1 MKRTIRTLFIAAMT
15 LAATART
22 AVSQTADTT
31 QVVYVNGLE
40 ALVPSAARAPFGY
53 SQGVHSFRE
62 KLAVSPSYG
71 ILGSDQLFSLRLA
84 YHPSDWLGY
93 EATLAHN
100 PGQSV
105 HAVLHT
111 FGLLAHWPRS
121 GRFQPYAVAGY
132 GMVMVQPGPSLNAKP
147 VTKNA
152 LSGGAGLEMFVRD
165 DLALRGEWRQA
176 AVFGEQRGQDGI
188 VVFGYTQATLGL
200 VFYRSIR
207 P

>member
-1 MKRTIRTLFIAAMT
+1 MNRALVLAAMLVCGVLT
-15 LAATART
+15 GAHAE
-22 AVSQTADTT
+22 TADTSA
-31 QVVYVNGLE
+31 VVYVNGLE
-40 ALVPSAARAPFGY
+40 ALVPDAARAPFGL
-53 SQGVHSFRE
+53 SSGIHEFRE
-62 KLAVSPSYG
+62 RLAVSPSYG
-71 ILGSDQLFSLRLA
+71 VLGSERLFALRVA
-84 YHPSDWLGY
+84 YHPSQWLGY

-111 FGLLAHWPRS
+111 FGLLAHWPLA
-121 GRFQPYAVAGY
+121 GRFQPYAAAGY
-132 GMVMVQPGPSLNAKP
+132 GMLMVQPGPSLNAKP

-165 DLALRGEWRQA
+165 DLALRGEWRQT

-188 VVFGYTQATLGL
+188 VVFDYTQATLGL

>member
-1 MKRTIRTLFIAAMT
+1 MKHALSVL
-15 LAATART
+15 LAALVMSIASART
-22 AVSQTADTT
+22 AAALPADST
-31 QVVYVNGLE
+31 QIVYVHGLE
-40 ALVPSAARAPFGY
+40 ALVPDAARAPFGY
-53 SQGVHSFRE
+53 SSGVHSFRE

-71 ILGSDQLFSLRLA
+71 ILGKDKLFALRVA
-84 YHPSDWLGY
+84 YHPNDWLGY

-111 FGLLAHWPRS
+111 FGLLAHWPLS

-152 LSGGAGLEMFVRD
+152 LSGGAGLEMFIRD

>member
-1 MKRTIRTLFIAAMT
+1 
-15 LAATART
+15 
-22 AVSQTADTT
+22 
-31 QVVYVNGLE
+31 VYVNDLE

-53 SQGVHSFRE
+53 SAGVHSFRE
-62 KLAVSPSYG
+62 QLAVSPSYG
-71 ILGSDQLFSLRLA
+71 ILGRDQLFSLRLA

-111 FGLLAHWPRS
+111 FGLLAHWPMS

-152 LSGGAGLEMFVRD
+152 LSGGAGLEMFIRD

>member
-1 MKRTIRTLFIAAMT
+1 MKRLVAGLLATTIVL
-15 LAATART
+15 LAPARP
-22 AVSQTADTT
+22 AHGESADTT
-31 QVVYVNGLE
+31 AIVYVNGLE
-40 ALVPSAARAPFGY
+40 ALAPAAARAPFAL
-53 SQGVHSFRE
+53 SPGVRSYRE
-62 KLAVSPSYG
+62 RLAVSPAYG
-71 ILGSDQLFSLRLA
+71 VMGTDKLFAIRVA
-84 YHPSDWLGY
+84 YHPSQWLGY

-100 PGQSV
+100 PGHSV

-111 FGLLAHWPRS
+111 FGLLAHWPLA
-121 GRFQPYAVAGY
+121 GRFQPYATAGY

-152 LSGGAGLEMFVRD
+152 LSGGAGLELLIRD

-176 AVFGEQRGQDGI
+176 AIFGEQRGQDGI
-188 VVFGYTQATLGL
+188 VVFNYTQATLGL